1 MTDKYRGKSMD
12 RRYSGEA
19 VDITYNLKRCIHAA
33 ECVRR
38 LSEVF
43 NTQRRPWI
51 TADGASA
58 DQVAATVEHCPSG
71 ALHYERKDGGS
82 TEHTPSTNRV
92 VIWHNGPLQFSGDL
106 RIEGAAVDVQDET
119 RAALCRCGASHNK
132 PFCDNSHKDIA
143 FDGRLGAPLQAVPNE
158 EGGTLRITVNPN
170 GSLRIEGA
178 FTLYDEQGN
187 ALFSGSE
194 TWLCRCGGSQDKPF
208 CDGSHRANSFKAE

>member
-58 DQVAATVEHCPSG
+58 DQIAATVEHCPSG
-71 ALHYERKDGGS
+71 ALHYERKDGGG
-82 TEHTPSTNRV
+82 ERTPRTNHI

-132 PFCDNSHKDIA
+132 PFAITATK
-143 FDGRLGAPLQAVPNE
+143 RLPLMAP
-158 EGGTLRITVNPN
+158 
-170 GSLRIEGA
+170 
-178 FTLYDEQGN
+178 
-187 ALFSGSE
+187 
-194 TWLCRCGGSQDKPF
+194 
-208 CDGSHRANSFKAE
+208 